1 MLFCHYY
8 PPCPQPELAIGMVPH
23 SDWGFLTVLLQNQSA
38 GLQALYN
45 DQWIDV
51 VPTPGT
57 FVVNIGDLLQ
67 LVSNDNLKS
76 AEHRVLAMSAGPR
89 LSIASYP
96 TNAGSTRAY
105 APIKE
110 LLSDKNPALYKETLA
125 SDYRRHCTAIGLG
138 NKGLPNFK
146 L

>member
-1 MLFCHYY
+1 
-8 PPCPQPELAIGMVPH
+8 MVPH

-45 DQWIDV
+45 NQWIDIM
-51 VPTPGT
+51 PTPGT

-96 TNAGSTRAY
+96 TNAGSTRAF
-105 APIKE
+105 APIKK

-125 SDYRRHCTAIGLG
+125 SDYRRHCAAIGLG
-138 NKGLPNFK
+138 NKCLPNFK